1 MGFPGVRWCSR
12 VRAGVTAP
20 CPHDSHWEHLLI
32 HHILDKSLSAE
43 MPAELSAELPAELSA
58 ELPAELSAELSPA
71 RHQSARDAKGMVLIP
86 ASRAG
91 RAKYAA
97 QPELDA
103 RKTTRKLASRAR
115 RTESSTHSDHDAR
128 KKSQILA
135 SRAQGNIARVKA
147 HRQIHMVNST

>member
-1 MGFPGVRWCSR
+1 MGFPGVRWGFQGQGRCSR
-12 VRAGVTAP
+12 VRTGVTAP

-43 MPAELSAELPAELSA
+43 LPAELSA
-58 ELPAELSAELSPA
+58 EMPAELSAELSPA

-128 KKSQILA
+128 KKAQIPA
-135 SRAQGNIARVKA
+135 SRAQGNIAKA
-147 HRQIHMVNST
+147 T